1 MDIVKL
7 EKTIYSNSINNAINS
22 GFTQLVPQSTEIIVT
37 PDLDGAMKRIVE
49 MKGALISD
57 VVTTNDPLHG
67 NARVV
72 AAHTPEGAFIELWER
87 A

>member
-1 MDIVKL
+1 
-7 EKTIYSNSINNAINS
+7 
-22 GFTQLVPQSTEIIVT
+22 
-37 PDLDGAMKRIVE
+37 MKRIVE
-49 MKGALISD
+49 KKGSLISE